1 VARNEEQYAEIVKL
15 FAFVLH
21 QVRLYSP
28 NHPTAQTAM
37 RNLTT
42 KLADILNVEK
52 NVTFGPME
60 GILIINDCPFDNKK
74 IGVQVLL
81 VEFKRLEIER
91 VILEP
96 GLEGDEIV
104 SLLNLMALPPKTL
117 VEKGGFKKIFEQQNF
132 QHVRLGTGHYQLVG
146 EEEQVTDLSKVEEEE
161 EQEQEQEQETEEKV
175 YEVTDEGVGEGV
187 GQFYEQVVK
196 IERME
201 ELIRY
206 LIQGTNE
213 TAAYDVER
221 LSYELET
228 KPQETAEEMVNKAES
243 TDALKRVVQGVTS
256 VIVDKLATPIVQ
268 KGRDF
273 SLPVSRLTREYK
285 KAIDN
290 SQVFNEFSKEMVG
303 ILEGCADE
311 VKLMFFIRSFVESGR
326 DLKSLAKF
334 LRTKS
339 VRDRLEEPLRKK
351 LLSLGVSEKDLGEL
365 FAVKE
370 PVRIT
375 RASAQ
380 ADVSPLELQKLHQE
394 LAELRRLRDNF
405 NEELAAR
412 IKEEVAVA
420 EKEKKR
426 AVDEKERMN
435 NIIRNVGEGLVVVD
449 NHGNVQML
457 NPAAERLLGANQ
469 GDGKNIPI
477 SQLLKGEHLLS
488 LTKGPLDDE
497 TDPVTKE
504 IELRSVDDET
514 RRVLQASTAVIEN
527 EDGTTVGMVSVL
539 SDITKQKQLDEM
551 KSKFVANVSHEL
563 RTPLLAIEESLG
575 LLLGGVVGEVGTE
588 QGKFLSIAQRNIT
601 RLSRLINDLLDVA
614 KLEARKMEI
623 RPVTFELNDL
633 VHHVAETLRSLAE
646 SHGVTIKEQFPEG
659 GIQVEADPDRI
670 TQVVTNLMG
679 NAIKFT
685 PEGGAVTLEVDPIRK
700 DPEISAEPCITISVR
715 DTGAGIIPEDQKRI
729 FQKFEQGSAPT
740 LKNVSSTGLGLTIAK
755 EIVELHRGKIW
766 VESNEGEGSRFAFAI
781 PRRFRNASNTA
792 QVAV

>member
-1 VARNEEQYAEIVKL
+1 
-15 FAFVLH
+15 
-21 QVRLYSP
+21 
-28 NHPTAQTAM
+28 M
-37 RNLTT
+37 
-42 KLADILNVEK
+42 
-52 NVTFGPME
+52 
-60 GILIINDCPFDNKK
+60 
-74 IGVQVLL
+74 
-81 VEFKRLEIER
+81 
-91 VILEP
+91 
-96 GLEGDEIV
+96 
-104 SLLNLMALPPKTL
+104 
-117 VEKGGFKKIFEQQNF
+117 
-132 QHVRLGTGHYQLVG
+132 
-146 EEEQVTDLSKVEEEE
+146 TDLSKVEEEE
-161 EQEQEQEQETEEKV
+161 EQEQEQEQETEEEV
-175 YEVTDEGVGEGV
+175 YEVKDEGVGEGV

-206 LIQGTNE
+206 LIRGTNE

-243 TDALKRVVQGVTS
+243 TDALKRVVQGVSS

-273 SLPVSRLTREYK
+273 SLPVSRLAREYK

-290 SQVFNEFSKEMVG
+290 SQAINEFSKEMVG

-311 VKLMFFIRSFVESGR
+311 VKLMFFIRSFMESGG

-380 ADVSPLELQKLHQE
+380 ADVSPLELQKLRQE

-426 AVDEKERMN
+426 AVDEKDRMN

-457 NPAAERLLGANQ
+457 NPAAERLLGTKH
-469 GDGKNIPI
+469 GLGIDIPI

-488 LTKGPLDDE
+488 LTKGPLDDG

-504 IELRSVDDET
+504 IELRSVNDET

-575 LLLGGVVGEVGTE
+575 LLLGGVVGDVDPE

-646 SHGVTIKEQFPEG
+646 SHGVTIKEEFPEG
-659 GIQVEADPDRI
+659 GVQVEADPDRI

-685 PEGGAVTLEVDPIRK
+685 PEGGTVTLKVDPTRK
-700 DPEISAEPCITISVR
+700 DPEISAEPCIAISVN
-715 DTGAGIIPEDQKRI
+715 DTGAGIMPEDQKRI

-740 LKNVSSTGLGLTIAK
+740 SKNVSSTGLGLTIAK
-755 EIVELHRGKIW
+755 EIVELHKGKIW
-766 VESNEGEGSRFAFAI
+766 VESKEGEGSRFVFAI
-781 PRRFRNASNTA
+781 PRRFRNISNTA

>member
-1 VARNEEQYAEIVKL
+1 MARHEEQYAEIVKL

-28 NHPTAQTAM
+28 NHPTAQTAV
-37 RNLTT
+37 RNMIT
-42 KLADILNVEK
+42 KLEDILNVEP
-52 NVTFGPME
+52 NVAVGPTE
-60 GILIINDCPFDNKK
+60 GMLIINDCPFDNKK
-74 IGVQVLL
+74 TGVQVLL
-81 VEFKRLEIER
+81 VEFKRLEIDRLIFER
-91 VILEP
+91 

-104 SLLNLMALPPKTL
+104 SLLNSMALPPKAL
-117 VEKGGFKKIFEQQNF
+117 EEKGGFKEIFEQQNF

-146 EEEQVTDLSKVEEEE
+146 EEEQVAALSEKDQEEEIEEEE
-161 EQEQEQEQETEEKV
+161 TEGDV
-175 YEVTDEGVGEGV
+175 YEIKDEGVGGGE
-187 GQFYEQVVK
+187 GQFHEQVIK

-206 LIQGTNE
+206 LIRGTNE
-213 TAAYDVER
+213 TAEYDVER

-243 TDALKRVVQGVTS
+243 AEALKRVVQGVS
-256 VIVDKLATPIVQ
+256 PVIVERLAPPIVQ

-273 SLPVSRLTREYK
+273 SLPVSRLAREYK

-290 SQVFNEFSKEMVG
+290 SQAFNEFSKEMVG
-303 ILEGCADE
+303 TLEGCADE
-311 VKLMFFIRSFVESGR
+311 VKLLFLIRSFMESGG

-339 VRDRLEEPLRKK
+339 VRDRIEEPLRQK
-351 LLSLGVSEKDLGEL
+351 LLSLGVSEKDLEEL
-365 FAVKE
+365 FAAKE

-380 ADVSPLELQKLHQE
+380 ANVDPLELQKLRQE
-394 LAELRRLRDNF
+394 LDELRRLRDNF

-412 IKEEVAVA
+412 IKKEVAVL

-426 AVDEKERMN
+426 ALDEKERMN

-449 NHGNVQML
+449 NQGNVQML
-457 NPAAERLLGANQ
+457 NPAAERLLGANRV
-469 GDGKNIPI
+469 DGKDVPI
-477 SQLLKGEHLLS
+477 SQLLKGEHLLT
-488 LTKGPLDDE
+488 LTRGPLDDD

-504 IELRSVDDET
+504 IDLRSVNDET

-527 EDGTTVGMVSVL
+527 EDGSTVGMVSVL

-575 LLLGGVVGEVGTE
+575 LILGGVVGEVDTE

-614 KLEARKMEI
+614 KLEAGKMEM
-623 RPVTFELNDL
+623 RPIDFELNDL
-633 VHHVAETLRSLAE
+633 VHHVAETVRSLAE
-646 SHGVTIKEQFPEG
+646 GQKVTIKEELPEG
-659 GIQVEADPDRI
+659 GVQIEADPDRI
-670 TQVVTNLMG
+670 TQVVTNLIG

-685 PEGGAVTLEVDPIRK
+685 PEGGTVTLKVDPTRV
-700 DPEISAEPCITISVR
+700 DPDISKEPCIAICVK
-715 DTGAGIIPEDQKRI
+715 DTGAGISLEDQSRI
-729 FQKFEQGSAPT
+729 FQKFEQGSARAP
-740 LKNVSSTGLGLTIAK
+740 KNVSSSGLGLTIAK

-766 VESNEGEGSRFAFAI
+766 VESNEGEGSTFFFAI
-781 PRRFRNASNTA
+781 PRRFRNVSESA

>member
-1 VARNEEQYAEIVKL
+1 MARNEEQYAEIVKL

-28 NHPTAQTAM
+28 NHPTAQTAV

-42 KLADILNVEK
+42 KLEDILNVEK
-52 NVTFGPME
+52 DVTFGPTE

-74 IGVQVLL
+74 TGVQVLL
-81 VEFKRLEIER
+81 VEFKRLEIESLIFER
-91 VILEP
+91 

-104 SLLNLMALPPKTL
+104 SLLNSMALPPKAL
-117 VEKGGFKKIFEQQNF
+117 AEKGGFKEIYEQQNF
-132 QHVRLGTGHYQLVG
+132 QHVRLGTVRYQLVG
-146 EEEQVTDLSKVEEEE
+146 EEEQVTDLSKVDEEE
-161 EQEQEQEQETEEKV
+161 ETEEKV
-175 YEVTDEGVGEGV
+175 YEIEDEGEGAGEGLGQGE
-187 GQFYEQVVK
+187 GQFDHQIVK
-196 IERME
+196 IERIE
-201 ELIRY
+201 EMIRY
-206 LIQGTNE
+206 FIKGTNE
-213 TAAYDVER
+213 TAEYDVER

-228 KPQETAEEMVNKAES
+228 KPRETTEEMVNKAES
-243 TDALKRVVQGVTS
+243 TEALKRVVQGVSS
-256 VIVDKLATPIVQ
+256 VIVERLAPPIVQ
-268 KGRDF
+268 MGRDF
-273 SLPVSRLTREYK
+273 SLPVSRLAREYK
-285 KAIDN
+285 RAIDN
-290 SQVFNEFSKEMVG
+290 SQAFNEFSKEMVG
-303 ILEGCADE
+303 VLEGCADE
-311 VKLMFFIRSFVESGR
+311 VKLMFLIRSFMESGG

-351 LLSLGVSEKDLGEL
+351 LLSLGVSEKDLVEV

-375 RASAQ
+375 RTSAQ
-380 ADVSPLELQKLHQE
+380 ADVSPLELQKLRQE
-394 LAELRRLRDNF
+394 LAELRRLRDKF
-405 NEELAAR
+405 NEELAAG
-412 IKEEVAVA
+412 IKKEVAVLQ
-420 EKEKKR
+420 KEKKR
-426 AVDEKERMN
+426 ALDEKDRMN

-457 NPAAERLLGANQ
+457 NPAAERLLGAKQ

-477 SQLLKGEHLLS
+477 SQLLKGEHLLN
-488 LTKGPLDDE
+488 LTKGPLDDD

-504 IELRSVDDET
+504 IELRSVNDET

-551 KSKFVANVSHEL
+551 KSKFVSNVSHEL

-575 LLLGGVVGEVGTE
+575 LLLGGVVGDVAPE

-646 SHGVTIKEQFPEG
+646 SQKVTIKEQFPEG
-659 GIQVEADPDRI
+659 GVQVEADPDRI

-685 PEGGAVTLEVDPIRK
+685 PEGGTVTLEVDPTRK
-700 DPEISAEPCITISVR
+700 DPEISKEPCIAISVT
-715 DTGAGIIPEDQKRI
+715 DTGAGIIPEDQQRI
-729 FQKFEQGSAPT
+729 FQKFEQGRAPT
-740 LKNVSSTGLGLTIAK
+740 PKNVNSTGLGLTIAK

-766 VESNEGEGSRFAFAI
+766 VESKEGEGSRFAFAI
-781 PRRFRNASNTA
+781 PRRFRNVSDTA